1 MVDASFE
8 PKPGLGASS
17 PRGAFASPPTVVGT
31 TPASPPFST
40 VVMAPAAT
48 PAAPPSTPEP
58 DFQSTT
64 TGGSKAPLVPDD
76 DGARRGATFASL
88 HHHEY
93 LPVLL
98 RGFQCVCS
106 LLALA
111 LMASQIQRD
120 GDAFRQHAFGF
131 LLAIAVLLFAANAVF
146 AAVEFHIATSRVPT
160 SAFDRL
166 QETTS
171 KLELGTD
178 WALGAL
184 GFGAACAAAGVTT
197 DCRAAA
203 VLQADGLTYLP
214 AGGDC
219 GRAVA
224 SIVFLFLALLACALP
239 QLVWLVPTLVAASR
253 DGGSQAPTALRWIL
267 GTAQAPEEEDAVPG
281 GGASPYQVSEPG
293 PSGGA

>member
-146 AAVEFHIATSRVPT
+146 AAVEFHIATSRVPSSFPFDNGVGFASSPKLNVSS
-160 SAFDRL
+160 SA
-166 QETTS
+166 
-171 KLELGTD
+171 
-178 WALGAL
+178 GARDAPRKCFADARSA
-184 GFGAACAAAGVTT
+184 GSAGGVTPPA
-197 DCRAAA
+197 RA
-203 VLQADGLTYLP
+203 
-214 AGGDC
+214 
-219 GRAVA
+219 RAQRRVDD
-224 SIVFLFLALLACALP
+224 VFK
-239 QLVWLVPTLVAASR
+239 R
-253 DGGSQAPTALRWIL
+253 
-267 GTAQAPEEEDAVPG
+267 
-281 GGASPYQVSEPG
+281 
-293 PSGGA
+293 